1 MRDWSAALMKI
12 LLLTFLRR
20 RGHME
25 RTRFGQE
32 VEGGEAGEEILGLSF
47 FLLLFLKLKKRF
59 LFYF

>member
-1 MRDWSAALMKI
+1 MRDWSEALMKI
-12 LLLTFLRR
+12 LLLTFSRR

-47 FLLLFLKLKKRF
+47 FFFAVVFKT
-59 LFYF
+59 